1 MLLIDATA
9 DLRLERVPVLTPIA
23 ETAGM
28 RLAERVAFI
37 PVLRAGLGMLGA
49 ALELVPAAP
58 VWQLGVR
65 REKVTLRPVTYYSPL
80 HGLTAVDRCFVID
93 PTVATGRT
101 AVAAIGAV
109 QQWAGDARIS
119 FVSVV
124 ASPEG
129 LRHVRQAHPT
139 VPIYVA
145 AVDQGLNDA
154 GYIVPGMGDVGD
166 RLFGT
171 P

>member
-1 MLLIDATA
+1 
-9 DLRLERVPVLTPIA
+9 
-23 ETAGM
+23 
-28 RLAERVAFI
+28 
-37 PVLRAGLGMLGA
+37 
-49 ALELVPAAP
+49 
-58 VWQLGVR
+58 
-65 REKVTLRPVTYYSPL
+65 
-80 HGLTAVDRCFVID
+80 VID